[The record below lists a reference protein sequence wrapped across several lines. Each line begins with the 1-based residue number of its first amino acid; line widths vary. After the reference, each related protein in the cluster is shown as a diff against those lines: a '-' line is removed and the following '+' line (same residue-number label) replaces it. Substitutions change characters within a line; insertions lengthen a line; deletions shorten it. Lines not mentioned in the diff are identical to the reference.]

1 MTWRWNSIGERIW
14 THMLIKVCNRHYNLS
29 CLARALEVM
38 SGAATYS
45 WYFVVFFL
53 YFRLPIGLHS
63 SSCISPTTTGTFQ
76 NEVAKYHKWVAA
88 PLYTWDHWE
97 DNQPARFSHSKR
109 LLVSKFTHEQ
119 WATSDLVCLQLL
131 YCLHFIIISGALK
144 GGLRVYGLPICGFH
158 SRAGTWCVK
167 FYSKQANYLG
177 ISVLYYI
184 CAPTPLHRI

>member
-1 MTWRWNSIGERIW
+1 MGVKYTKSL
-14 THMLIKVCNRHYNLS
+14 MNLDPHVEQ
-29 CLARALEVM
+29 CLGM
-38 SGAATYS
+38 Y
-45 WYFVVFFL
+45 
-53 YFRLPIGLHS
+53 
-63 SSCISPTTTGTFQ
+63 
-76 NEVAKYHKWVAA
+76 
-88 PLYTWDHWE
+88 HWE

-184 CAPTPLHRI
+184 CAWDQSSYKLCILPVCRILFSGSVTLRGLSWATILGSLSVLLLQ